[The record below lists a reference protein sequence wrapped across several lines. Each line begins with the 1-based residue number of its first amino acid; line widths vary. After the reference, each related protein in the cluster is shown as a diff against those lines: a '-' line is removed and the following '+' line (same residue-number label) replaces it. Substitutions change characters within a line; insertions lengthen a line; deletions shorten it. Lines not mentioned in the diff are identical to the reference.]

1 MCFGWMITLAD
12 KLTPQEEGIAFEKRF
27 AKKFGGEEVPRSGAG
42 IYHKL
47 DVRDNKFLWSLKW
60 TGNKSFSITSKIWK
74 EVHDEVYGPGG
85 LGLDFMPGL
94 AIELEGETYAFLKM
108 DDLVDLLESDVK
120 VFSPTKKSELRA
132 KAAVPRLLRQ
142 EV

>member
-1 MCFGWMITLAD
+1 MS
-12 KLTPQEEGIAFEKRF
+12 KTPQEEGIDFEGRF
-27 AKKFGGEEVPRSGAG
+27 AKKFGGKLVPRSGAG

-60 TGNKSFSITSKIWK
+60 TGKESFRITKAIWK
-74 EVHDEVYGPGG
+74 EVNDEVYGPGG

-94 AIELEGETYAFLKM
+94 AIELEGETYALLKM
-108 DDLVDLLESDVK
+108 DDLVGLLESDVK

-132 KAAVPRLLRQ
+132 RASVPRLLRL
-142 EV
+142 EEE